1 MTSSKVINKCQICNS
16 KELFEILDLGYLPS
30 VNDFQNINESQN
42 EQLFFPSK
50 ILQCKKCKLVQLS
63 CIVDKEI
70 LFPSS
75 YPYTSSTTK
84 ILRENFFDLSK
95 EVDEIIELNSNK
107 LVCDIG
113 SNDGN
118 LLSYFLEKCNVV
130 GITPESIGNIA
141 IKKGI
146 PTIIDYF
153 NKESASKII
162 KNYGKPDVVTATNVF
177 AHIDNPNGVMENIS
191 SLLKKDG
198 VFIVEVHY
206 LKSLIELN
214 QYDTVYHEHM
224 RYYSLESLN
233 NLLSSHGFNI
243 FKVKLINT
251 HGGSI
256 RIFASRSLKYKVDES
271 FNRILNEEK
280 NFLYKDK
287 NITNYKYLVQKQKM
301 DLIKKLIDLKA
312 KGKRISAIGAPSRGT
327 TLMNFCGIDKSL
339 ISNICEIKGS
349 HKIGK
354 YMPGTS
360 IPVVEESILFEDQP
374 EYVLLLSWHISEEL
388 INNLKKKGLKSKFIV
403 PLPSVKI
410 ID

>member
-1 MTSSKVINKCQICNS
+1 MSSSKVIKKCQICDS

-30 VNDFQNINESQN
+30 VNDFQDINNSQG

-50 ILQCKKCKLVQLS
+50 IFQCKKCKLVQLS
-63 CIVDKEI
+63 CIVKKEV

-84 ILRENFFDLSK
+84 ILRQNFSDLSE
-95 EVDEIIELNSNK
+95 EVDEIIKLNSNK

-118 LLSYFLEKCNVV
+118 LLSYFLGKCKVV
-130 GITPESIGNIA
+130 GITPEDIGNIA
-141 IKKGI
+141 IDKGI

-153 NKESASKII
+153 NKISAEKII
-162 KNYGKPDVVTATNVF
+162 KNHGKPDVITATNVF
-177 AHIDNPNGVMENIS
+177 AHIDNPNEVMENIA

-198 VFIVEVHY
+198 IFIVEVHY

-214 QYDTVYHEHM
+214 QYDTIYHEHM
-224 RYYSLESLN
+224 RYYSIESIN
-233 NLLSSHGFNI
+233 NLLSLHGFNI

-256 RIFASRSLKYKVDES
+256 RIFATRSTQYKIDES
-271 FNRILNEEK
+271 FYQTLNDEK
-280 NFLYKDK
+280 SFLYKDK
-287 NITNYKYLVQKQKM
+287 NITKYKYLVQNQKM
-301 DLIKKLIDLKA
+301 DLIKTLIDLKQN
-312 KGKRISAIGAPSRGT
+312 GNRISAIGAPSRGT

-354 YMPGTS
+354 YMPGTT
-360 IPVVEESILFEDQP
+360 IPVIDESIIFENQP
-374 EYVLLLSWHISEEL
+374 DYVLLLSWHISDEL
-388 INNLKKKGLKSKFIV
+388 IYNLKKKGLKSKFII